1 MTLTPEQLDA
11 YRRQGYLLMPS
22 LLTPAEVD
30 ALRSA
35 IPALMSS
42 AGPEVTRNPKDATPK
57 VVYAP
62 HVNDERYRAL
72 SRVPRILGA
81 VQQLLDEDAYVY
93 QSRINLKM
101 PFTSD
106 AWSWHQDFPAWH
118 RGDGMPAPHAVMT
131 AVFIDACT
139 VANGPL
145 LVMPGSQSDDLDEIL
160 AREPHAAGYD
170 VQRIDTSI
178 LKRHAEQSGIVE
190 LLGPAGS
197 VAFIHPT
204 LLHGSAA
211 NMTPWPRSILYLNY
225 SAVSNRTTANKRPWF
240 MNNTDA
246 TPLTLVDDDRILQL
260 ASAA

>member
-1 MTLTPEQLDA
+1 MDLTPEQLEA
-11 YRRQGYLLMPS
+11 YRVQGYLLLPD
-22 LLTPAEVD
+22 LLSPAEVN
-30 ALRSA
+30 ALRA
-35 IPALMSS
+35 AVPALMSS
-42 AGPEVTRNPKDATPK
+42 TGPEVTRNAKDATPK

-62 HVNDERYRAL
+62 HANDERYQAL
-72 SRVPRILGA
+72 SRIPRILGT
-81 VQQLLDEDAYVY
+81 VQQLLGEDAYIY

-145 LVMPGSQSDDLDEIL
+145 LVMPGSQSDDLGEIL
-160 AREPHAAGYD
+160 AREPDAVGYD
-170 VQRIDTSI
+170 VQRVDTAV
-178 LKRHAEQSGIVE
+178 LKRHAEASGIVE
-190 LLGPAGS
+190 LLGAAGS

-204 LLHGSAA
+204 LLHGSAS

-240 MNNTDA
+240 MNNTDV
-246 TPLTLVDDDRILQL
+246 TPLALVDDDRILQL
-260 ASAA
+260 ETAS